1 MIKFPKV
8 HIAASVVNR
17 ILDVASGIQD
27 EQRVADATRAP
38 LAPGPTVAMQ
48 SVALDQ
54 KLAQGTPD
62 VGGIDQA
69 PDPGATLAGDPL
81 LQTLMKPGA

>member
-1 MIKFPKV
+1 MIKFPTV
-8 HIAASVVNR
+8 HIATSVVNR
-17 ILDVASGIQD
+17 ILNLADGIPDQAPPG
-27 EQRVADATRAP
+27 VSRAP
-38 LAPGPTVAMQ
+38 LAPGPTVARQ

-62 VGGIDQA
+62 VGGVENS

-81 LQTLMKPGA
+81 MRTFLKPGA